1 MDSERSIVGSTK
13 ASACTSITVKWIL
26 GSNEELVVNSPA
38 CRKLKKL
45 RQQAAQRMT
54 GLGSSGPMIWET
66 NCAGA
71 NSENKQTGTEMLGV
85 PTELEQ
91 NETAEHG
98 SPRCSSR
105 GTGTMLLALC
115 TQEAVGSSVPS
126 VLLPPPRAGRGSG
139 SK

>member
-1 MDSERSIVGSTK
+1 
-13 ASACTSITVKWIL
+13 
-26 GSNEELVVNSPA
+26 
-38 CRKLKKL
+38 
-45 RQQAAQRMT
+45 
-54 GLGSSGPMIWET
+54 MIWET

-126 VLLPPPRAGRGSG
+126 VLLPPPPTREGEREQVTLDWGDVLVTANENYTVLNSSWTNPKDQLLLHPCEKPNGVPGKLFPVIG
-139 SK
+139 VQFG